1 MGLRRSVVWLSALVA
16 LTSLFASACRKGAL
30 ADSHDAAGTSDAS
43 SADAASADAAS
54 ARVVDDAA
62 VPMVPV
68 RTAEPASTAAELSS
82 LLPATPPTPFS
93 GTYRCFG
100 GMKLEQAGRFV
111 TATVHKGTTDTVV
124 VCTAGSDTCTGTVR
138 EIQTVQGKPPKVMH
152 VKPVTLTLTTSG
164 DVVYVV
170 GAVEK
175 KAGRGEQTFCARR

>member
-16 LTSLFASACRKGAL
+16 LVSLFASACRKGAL
-30 ADSHDAAGTSDAS
+30 ADSRDAAGTSDAS
-43 SADAASADAAS
+43 NADAASADAAS

-62 VPMVPV
+62 VPV
-68 RTAEPASTAAELSS
+68 RTAEPAPTAAELSS

-111 TATVHKGTTDTVV
+111 TATVHKGTTDTIV

-138 EIQTVQGKPPKVMH
+138 EIQTVQGKPPKVVY